1 MKRYR
6 ELPINKNGTQEISQN
21 REIFK
26 KFLESQKSQSMLSL
40 LKTRKIEMKTGI

>member
-26 KFLESQKSQSMLSL
+26 KFLESQKSQSMFISVENS
-40 LKTRKIEMKTGI
+40 KN